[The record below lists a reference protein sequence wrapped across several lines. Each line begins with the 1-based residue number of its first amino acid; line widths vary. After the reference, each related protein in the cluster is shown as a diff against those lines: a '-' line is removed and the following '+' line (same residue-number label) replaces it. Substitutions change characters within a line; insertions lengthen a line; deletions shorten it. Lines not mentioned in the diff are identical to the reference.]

1 MDEIDDSIAKRFQDL
16 KGKKLGILLSGGMD
30 SATLAS
36 YMPGTDAF
44 TFRFEEGKYQRDE
57 LERAEKYAEYYHLN
71 LHYVDIPWENTVLP
85 YIDALMNSKGVPV
98 HFIEPQIMQAALM
111 AKNKG
116 IECMI
121 VGESTDL
128 IFGGMD
134 GLLSKDWTVSEFIDR
149 YTFCQPSSVMVSP
162 VYIDWLYEM
171 YRLPTANN

>member
-1 MDEIDDSIAKRFQDL
+1 
-16 KGKKLGILLSGGMD
+16 
-30 SATLAS
+30 
-36 YMPGTDAF
+36 
-44 TFRFEEGKYQRDE
+44 
-57 LERAEKYAEYYHLN
+57 
-71 LHYVDIPWENTVLP
+71 
-85 YIDALMNSKGVPV
+85 
-98 HFIEPQIMQAALM
+98 M